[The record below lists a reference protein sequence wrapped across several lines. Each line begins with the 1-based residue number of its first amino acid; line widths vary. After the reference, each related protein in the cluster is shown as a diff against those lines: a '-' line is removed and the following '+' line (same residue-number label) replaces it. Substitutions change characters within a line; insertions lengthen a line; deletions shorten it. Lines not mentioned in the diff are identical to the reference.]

1 MLLEEGSTCWR
12 VATAPRAAFLL
23 DMADYFMAAREAMKK
38 AKRSIHL
45 LNWAFEPDTLFEPQP
60 GGGGPDG
67 DRFANFLRD
76 LACGNPELDVR
87 ILCWKSAL
95 PVAATQNFFP
105 LKDRK
110 AFAGT
115 PVRFVLDDRL
125 PTGASHHQKVIVID
139 DTVAFCGGGDIGPD
153 RWDTP
158 MHLDDDPRRKKAPS
172 GDRCFDSRHEV
183 MSIVDGPAAAALGEL
198 FRARWLRATQEQLPG
213 PPGPSRSSPWP
224 ACVKPDFRDVA
235 IGLSRT
241 YGKWRAGPEV
251 RESEELYL
259 ASIAGAKRRI
269 YLENQYFTSPI
280 VAEAL
285 AQRLAEPRGPEVIL
299 VSAEHSPSYFDQMTM
314 DRTRSLFIQR
324 LKDADRHGRLHA
336 YSPVTTLGRIIIV
349 HAKLAIID
357 DVLLRVGSS
366 NLNNRSAGFDSECD
380 LSLEASGRGEGAHL
394 GDPGP
399 PHRPLARL
407 RGRGGRRGAAAGRE
421 PGQGHRGP
429 APRRLCAPETH
440 RADAAGALRPVRRRI
455 PSGRPDLVGGLTPAV
470 ETPPA
475 HEGQARQGDRGPEA
489 RRPPEAARAPQRQ
502 IGLAAARR
510 PFAYWA
516 LFTASQDRAAPP
528 VVGPAAACSQA
539 MLLATASGGR
549 SARAIFSASSN
560 RPCRP
565 STSARFWRTVMPAAG
580 LAAAVRIRLSAWA
593 GSPWVA

>member
-139 DTVAFCGGGDIGPD
+139 DMVAFCGGGDIGPD

-235 IGLSRT
+235 VGLSLT

-324 LKDADRHGRLHA
+324 LKDADRHGRLHV

-380 LSLEASGRGEGAHL
+380 LSLEASGPGAAAVKARISEIQVRLIAHWLGCADEVVAAALQRAGSLGKAIEALRLAGYARLRPIAPTPLGPFALFVAEFHL
-394 GDPGP
+394 GDPISSADSL
-399 PHRPLARL
+399 RPWKR
-407 RGRGGRRGAAAGRE
+407 
-421 PGQGHRGP
+421 
-429 APRRLCAPETH
+429 RRLMKAKLAKAIADLKRAHLPTPEK
-440 RADAAGALRPVRRRI
+440 
-455 PSGRPDLVGGLTPAV
+455 
-470 ETPPA
+470 
-475 HEGQARQGDRGPEA
+475 
-489 RRPPEAARAPQRQ
+489 
-502 IGLAAARR
+502 
-510 PFAYWA
+510 
-516 LFTASQDRAAPP
+516 
-528 VVGPAAACSQA
+528 
-539 MLLATASGGR
+539 
-549 SARAIFSASSN
+549 
-560 RPCRP
+560 
-565 STSARFWRTVMPAAG
+565 
-580 LAAAVRIRLSAWA
+580 RLSAK
-593 GSPWVA
+593 SV